1 LALKDPLAWAE
12 QVQNPAIR
20 AKGINPDDN
29 MEMAKVLGTM
39 YRNQMANQFA
49 NDISQL
55 NSRNRLHKDEDL
67 LNKTM
72 TVDQAFDYNM
82 KNDPTQAI
90 KTVSGAITDLSQAL
104 TAPSLASAG
113 PVLTSI
119 AAGVKQLS
127 QALQDHPNIATA
139 AGVTGGAAA
148 LGGSGYLAA
157 SMAGGLG
164 MTAVSGLATAVG
176 ALGTAAAV
184 ATGSV
189 SGLYLLM
196 QKFDPL
202 GAEERKKRDDEIL
215 AREGRQPGGK
225 FEHEINPF
233 KTGGL
238 KPWVTDLF
246 GGGAPVGTDGTG
258 PQMPGYQP
266 YGSYDLRA
274 AAAPPGWTVNAP
286 QKAFPMTGAGGATAG
301 AEGPEFPNVSGLGG
315 ASGVADAL
323 NNGAQTQAAG
333 AASGAG
339 YMEGLRSQ
347 LDAAASYAEEVAE
360 RIRRA
365 LDFSVTPQI
374 NSPSS
379 SEVPPRRTSSLS
391 SPDARRASA
400 AETSRLV

>member
-1 LALKDPLAWAE
+1 
-12 QVQNPAIR
+12 
-20 AKGINPDDN
+20 
-29 MEMAKVLGTM
+29 MAKQDYYEILGIKRDAKPEEIKKA
-39 YRNQMANQFA
+39 YR
-49 NDISQL
+49 
-55 NSRNRLHKDEDL
+55 RLARKYHPDVNPGD
-67 LNKTM
+67 KT
-72 TVDQAFDYNM
+72 
-82 KNDPTQAI
+82 
-90 KTVSGAITDLSQAL
+90 
-104 TAPSLASAG
+104 
-113 PVLTSI
+113 
-119 AAGVKQLS
+119 
-127 QALQDHPNIATA
+127 
-139 AGVTGGAAA
+139 
-148 LGGSGYLAA
+148 
-157 SMAGGLG
+157 
-164 MTAVSGLATAVG
+164 
-176 ALGTAAAV
+176 
-184 ATGSV
+184 
-189 SGLYLLM
+189 
-196 QKFDPL
+196 
-202 GAEERKKRDDEIL
+202 AEERFKLMSEAHDVLSDPKKRSVYDRFGQYSENL
-215 AREGRQPGGK
+215 ADAAARGAGPSSGRSAPG
-225 FEHEINPF
+225 FDF
-233 KTGGL
+233 TGFDWGGGS
-238 KPWVTDLF
+238 TSSGGSSFRDIFADLF